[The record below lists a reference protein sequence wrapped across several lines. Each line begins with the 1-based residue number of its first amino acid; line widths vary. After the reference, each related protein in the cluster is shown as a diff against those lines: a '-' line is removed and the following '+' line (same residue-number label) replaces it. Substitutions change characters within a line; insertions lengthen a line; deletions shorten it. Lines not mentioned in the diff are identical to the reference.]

1 MHPIINLSKSR
12 LLAYRQCERRQWLEI
27 HRRDLIEVSAQQQ
40 ARFDAGHQVGELARK
55 LADPKGEGILFDAQR
70 DGFAAVLRASTQALG
85 ERRPLFEAGFAAHG
99 AIVFIDLLLPD
110 GGADGRGTGWC
121 LVEVKSS
128 GSVNLNPPVTQQPA
142 A

>member
-27 HRRDLIEVSAQQQ
+27 HRRDLIEVSAQEQ

-70 DGFAAVLRASTQALG
+70 DGFAAVLNMLRSQCEPDRILIFARAVSA
-85 ERRPLFEAGFAAHG
+85 P
-99 AIVFIDLLLPD
+99 
-110 GGADGRGTGWC
+110 
-121 LVEVKSS
+121 S
-128 GSVNLNPPVTQQPA
+128 
-142 A
+142 